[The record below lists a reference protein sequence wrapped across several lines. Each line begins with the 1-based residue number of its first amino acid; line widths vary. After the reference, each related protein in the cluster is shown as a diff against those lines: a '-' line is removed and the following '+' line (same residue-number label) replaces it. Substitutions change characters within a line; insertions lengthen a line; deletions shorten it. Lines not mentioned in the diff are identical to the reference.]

1 MKRHLLALLISALIV
16 MPMLPPALAMEPPFP
31 DLRAPEIPDA
41 KAKSLDELTSRF
53 RVLVHSLP
61 YLLENS
67 LRSGDPLL
75 TMQIRESTDALDTYL
90 NAMGKSVGGSRQKEM
105 FAKLMV
111 GAQNLKKSVE
121 ANLRAIEAFR
131 LVKQVLDDRSLRL
144 VNWSILRSDEHAQD
158 SPQQQTDKAPSFRK
172 RLDDIRVGFL
182 SAVVNGS
189 VSVTCPPDEAHRNKS
204 RAIWEETLKQAD
216 ELAASATTDE
226 EKRLAAILVASLH
239 KILGLSRDVLVKTD
253 DLNQSWEK
261 TLAHVAS
268 LEELLAPPAAKKE
281 PAPATEQGKR
291 PAKK

>member
-1 MKRHLLALLISALIV
+1 MKRHLLALLIGALLF
-16 MPMLPPALAMEPPFP
+16 MPMLPPALAVDPPFP
-31 DLRAPEIPDA
+31 DFRGIEIA
-41 KAKSLDELTSRF
+41 EGKAHALDDLTSRF

-131 LVKQVLDDRSLRL
+131 IVKLALNDRSLRL
-144 VNWSILRSDEHAQD
+144 VNWLIRRSDELAQD
-158 SPQQQTDKAPSFRK
+158 SPQQQTGKATSFRK
-172 RLDDIRVGFL
+172 RFDDISVGFL

-204 RAIWEETLKQAD
+204 RAIWEDTLKQAD
-216 ELAASATTDE
+216 ELAGSATTDE
-226 EKRLAAILVASLH
+226 EKRLAAILLASLH

-268 LEELLAPPAAKKE
+268 LEELIAPSTGKKE
-281 PAPATEQGKR
+281 PVPATEQGKR
-291 PAKK
+291 PVKK